1 MSKKN
6 IALLGATLVSVIY
19 GLTFTIAKDVMPQYI
34 DAYGFILLRVGG
46 TTLLFWLFWFF
57 MPKEKIALND
67 FPRIIAAAF
76 FGVAFNMLTFFK
88 GLSLTSP
95 ISAAVIMVS
104 TPMIVLVLSAIIM
117 KEPMKKRMVSGIIL
131 GLIGTAFLI
140 LYGKSI
146 GSTTHGGFGNFL
158 VLVNAISYGFYLIIV
173 KKLMEKY
180 NAFTFVKWI
189 YSFGL
194 IMVLPFG
201 WSQLTTAQ
209 WILIPTLIYWKIGFV
224 VVVSTFL
231 TYLLNL
237 LTMKELKPTTVA
249 VFIYLQP
256 LFATIFAI
264 SLGKDKLDL
273 VKIVSAILIFIG
285 VYLVTSSP
293 NSSNKPNKI
302 RRMLPLGLRANFLL
316 SLTSFRK

>member
-1 MSKKN
+1 MSKRN
-6 IALLGATLVSVIY
+6 LALIGATIVSLIY
-19 GLTFTIAKDVMPQYI
+19 GVTFTIAKDVMPLYI
-34 DAYGFILLRVGG
+34 DAYGFILLRAGG
-46 TTLLFWLFWFF
+46 SMILFWLVWLFI
-57 MPKEKIALND
+57 PKERIAFND

-104 TPMIVLVLSAIIM
+104 TPMIVLTLSALIM
-117 KEPMKKRMVSGIIL
+117 KERMQKRMVFGIVL

-146 GSTTHGGFGNFL
+146 GSATNAGLGNFL

-173 KKLMEKY
+173 KKLMDKY

-189 YSFGL
+189 YLFGF

-201 WSQLTTAQ
+201 WSQFQAVEWALVP
-209 WILIPTLIYWKIGFV
+209 IDICWKIGFV
-224 VVVSTFL
+224 VVFSTFL

-237 LTMKELKPTTVA
+237 LSMKELKPTTVA

-264 SLGKDKLDL
+264 SLGKDELSL
-273 VKIVSAILIFIG
+273 VKIGSAVLIFVG
-285 VYLVTSSP
+285 VYLVTQKKSVQ
-293 NSSNKPNKI
+293 
-302 RRMLPLGLRANFLL
+302 
-316 SLTSFRK
+316 

>member
-1 MSKKN
+1 MSKRN
-6 IALLGATLVSVIY
+6 LALIGATIVSIIY
-19 GLTFTIAKDVMPQYI
+19 GVTFTIAKDVMPLYI

-46 TTLLFWLFWFF
+46 SVLLFWLVWLF

-104 TPMIVLVLSAIIM
+104 TPMIVLTLSAIIM
-117 KEPMKKRMVSGIIL
+117 KERMQKRMVFGIIL

-146 GSTTHGGFGNFL
+146 GSATNAGLGNFL

-173 KKLMEKY
+173 KKLMDKY

-189 YSFGL
+189 YLFGF

-201 WSQLTTAQ
+201 WSQFQTVNWNLVPMD
-209 WILIPTLIYWKIGFV
+209 ICWKIGFV
-224 VVVSTFL
+224 VVFSTFL

-237 LTMKELKPTTVA
+237 LSMKELKPTTVA

-264 SLGKDKLDL
+264 SLGKDELSL
-273 VKIVSAILIFIG
+273 VKIGSAVLIFVG
-285 VYLVTSSP
+285 VYLVTQKKSVQ
-293 NSSNKPNKI
+293 
-302 RRMLPLGLRANFLL
+302 
-316 SLTSFRK
+316 

>member
-1 MSKKN
+1 MSKRN
-6 IALLGATLVSVIY
+6 LALIGATIVSIIY
-19 GLTFTIAKDVMPQYI
+19 GVTFTIAKDVMPLYI

-46 TTLLFWLFWFF
+46 AVLLFWLVWLF

-104 TPMIVLVLSAIIM
+104 TPMIVLTLSALIM
-117 KEPMKKRMVSGIIL
+117 KERMQKRMVFGIIL

-146 GSTTHGGFGNFL
+146 GSATNAGLGNFL

-173 KKLMEKY
+173 KKLMDKY

-189 YSFGL
+189 YLFGF

-201 WSQLTTAQ
+201 LSQFQTVNWALVPMD
-209 WILIPTLIYWKIGFV
+209 ICWKIGFV
-224 VVVSTFL
+224 VVFSTFL

-237 LTMKELKPTTVA
+237 LSMKELKPTTVA

-264 SLGKDKLDL
+264 SLGKDELSL
-273 VKIVSAILIFIG
+273 VKIGSAVLIFVG
-285 VYLVTSSP
+285 VYLVTQKK
-293 NSSNKPNKI
+293 N
-302 RRMLPLGLRANFLL
+302 
-316 SLTSFRK
+316 

>member
-1 MSKKN
+1 MSKRN
-6 IALLGATLVSVIY
+6 LAIIGATIVSIIY
-19 GLTFTIAKDVMPQYI
+19 GVTFTIAKDVMPLYI

-46 TTLLFWLFWFF
+46 SVLLFWLIWLFI
-57 MPKEKIALND
+57 PKEKIALSD

-104 TPMIVLVLSAIIM
+104 TPMIVLTLSAIIM
-117 KEPMKKRMVSGIIL
+117 KERMQKRMVFGIIL

-146 GSTTHGGFGNFL
+146 GSATNAGLGNFL

-173 KKLMEKY
+173 KKLMDKY

-189 YSFGL
+189 YLFGF

-201 WSQLTTAQ
+201 WSQFQTVNWALVPKD
-209 WILIPTLIYWKIGFV
+209 ICWKIGFV
-224 VVVSTFL
+224 VVFSTFL

-237 LTMKELKPTTVA
+237 LSMKELKPTTVA

-264 SLGKDKLDL
+264 SLGKDELSL
-273 VKIVSAILIFIG
+273 VKIGSAVLIFVG
-285 VYLVTSSP
+285 VYLVTQKKSVQ
-293 NSSNKPNKI
+293 
-302 RRMLPLGLRANFLL
+302 
-316 SLTSFRK
+316 

>member
-1 MSKKN
+1 MSKRN
-6 IALLGATLVSVIY
+6 LALIGATIVSIIY
-19 GLTFTIAKDVMPQYI
+19 GVTFTIAKDVMPLYI
-34 DAYGFILLRVGG
+34 DAYGFILLRAGG
-46 TTLLFWLFWFF
+46 SVLLFWLVWLF
-57 MPKEKIALND
+57 MPKEKIALQD

-76 FGVAFNMLTFFK
+76 FGVAFIMLTFFK

-104 TPMIVLVLSAIIM
+104 TPMIVLALSAIIM
-117 KEPMKKRMVSGIIL
+117 KERMKSRMVFGIIL

-146 GSTTHGGFGNFL
+146 GSATNAGLGNFL

-173 KKLMEKY
+173 KKLMDKY
-180 NAFTFVKWI
+180 NAFSFAKWI
-189 YSFGL
+189 YLFGF

-201 WSQLTTAQ
+201 WSQFDAVN
-209 WILIPTLIYWKIGFV
+209 WSAIPVTISWKIVFV
-224 VVVSTFL
+224 VVISTFL

-237 LTMKELKPTTVA
+237 LSMKELKPTTVA

-264 SLGKDKLDL
+264 GLGKDELSV
-273 VKIVSAILIFIG
+273 VKIISALLIFIG
-285 VYLVTSSP
+285 VYLVTQKKSVE
-293 NSSNKPNKI
+293 
-302 RRMLPLGLRANFLL
+302 
-316 SLTSFRK
+316 